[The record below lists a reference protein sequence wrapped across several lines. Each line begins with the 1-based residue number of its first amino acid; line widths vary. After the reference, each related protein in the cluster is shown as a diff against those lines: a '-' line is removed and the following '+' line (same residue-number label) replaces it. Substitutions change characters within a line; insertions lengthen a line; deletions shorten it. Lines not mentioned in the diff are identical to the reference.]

1 MKRILSIAAF
11 ALAAWS
17 TLSSQA
23 LKPVK
28 PDFDAYVSLLQADGY
43 DVQSYDLSALSD
55 STYSFML
62 IVREYEN
69 GKMIHDGYERFIYPL
84 RNRNML
90 SRFSEE
96 DQKTVKPEDMADAA
110 RGIYSLGTRLNL
122 GLSPLNDSTLRVSM
136 EIPEIGAAYQQISL
150 RPQAHP
156 KTGTIQ
162 HNYSN
167 RPFTAPVFQSGTF
180 IPLMFVGAAWYD
192 PQIEMFR
199 FCGENEITPDLS
211 QEIVSHV
218 PHFYVIGVE
227 TKKRTRKIT

>member
-17 TLSSQA
+17 TLSAQA

-62 IVREYEN
+62 IIREYEN

-110 RGIYSLGTRLNL
+110 RGIYSLGSRLNL

-211 QEIVSHV
+211 QEIVSLV

-227 TKKRTRKIT
+227 TKKEHEK

>member
-162 HNYSN
+162 HNYST
-167 RPFTAPVFQSGTF
+167 RPFTAPVFHSDTF
-180 IPLMFVGAAWYD
+180 IPLMLVGSAWYD

-227 TKKRTRKIT
+227 TKKEHEK

>member
-17 TLSSQA
+17 TLSAQA

-150 RPQAHP
+150 RPQVHP

-180 IPLMFVGAAWYD
+180 IPLMLVGSAWYD
-192 PQIEMFR
+192 PHIEMFR
-199 FCGENEITPDLS
+199 FCGESEIAPDLS
-211 QEIVSHV
+211 SEILSHV

-227 TKKRTRKIT
+227 TKKEQEK

>member
-167 RPFTAPVFQSGTF
+167 RPFTAPVFHSDTF
-180 IPLMFVGAAWYD
+180 IPLMLVGSAWYD

-227 TKKRTRKIT
+227 TKKEHEK

>member
-17 TLSSQA
+17 TLSAQA

-62 IVREYEN
+62 IIREYEN

-136 EIPEIGAAYQQISL
+136 EIPEIGAAYQQLSL
-150 RPQAHP
+150 RPQVHP

-162 HNYSN
+162 HNYNN
-167 RPFTAPVFQSGTF
+167 RPFTAPVFHSDTF
-180 IPLMFVGAAWYD
+180 IPLMLVGSAWYD
-192 PQIEMFR
+192 PHIEMFR
-199 FCGENEITPDLS
+199 FCGESEIAPDLS
-211 QEIVSHV
+211 SEILSHV

-227 TKKRTRKIT
+227 TKKEQEK

>member
-1 MKRILSIAAF
+1 MKRILSIAI
-11 ALAAWS
+11 LILTAWS
-17 TLSSQA
+17 TLSAQA
-23 LKPVK
+23 FKPVK

-84 RNRNML
+84 RNRTML

-96 DQKTVKPEDMADAA
+96 DRKTVKPEDMADAA
-110 RGIYSLGTRLNL
+110 RGIFALGTRLNL

-136 EIPEIGAAYQQISL
+136 EIPEIGAAYQQLSL
-150 RPQAHP
+150 RPQVHP
-156 KTGTIQ
+156 KTGTVQ
-162 HNYSN
+162 RNYSN
-167 RPFTAPVFQSGTF
+167 RPFTAPVFHSDTF
-180 IPLMFVGAAWYD
+180 IPLMLVGSAWYD
-192 PQIEMFR
+192 PHIEMFR
-199 FCGENEITPDLS
+199 FCGENEIAPDLS
-211 QEIVSHV
+211 SEILSHV

-227 TKKRTRKIT
+227 TKKEQEK

>member
-17 TLSSQA
+17 TLSAQA

-43 DVQSYDLSALSD
+43 DVQSYDLSALTD

-227 TKKRTRKIT
+227 TKKEHEK

>member
-1 MKRILSIAAF
+1 MKRILSIAI
-11 ALAAWS
+11 LILTAWS
-17 TLSSQA
+17 TLSAQA
-23 LKPVK
+23 FKPVK

-84 RNRNML
+84 RNRTML

-96 DQKTVKPEDMADAA
+96 DRKTVKPEDMADAA
-110 RGIYSLGTRLNL
+110 RGIFALGTRLNL

-150 RPQAHP
+150 RPQVHP

-162 HNYSN
+162 HNYNN
-167 RPFTAPVFQSGTF
+167 RPFAAPVFHSDAF
-180 IPLMFVGAAWYD
+180 IPLMLVGSAWYD
-192 PQIEMFR
+192 PHIEMFR
-199 FCGENEITPDLS
+199 FCGESEIAPDLS
-211 QEIVSHV
+211 SEILSHV

-227 TKKRTRKIT
+227 TKKEQEK

>member
-17 TLSSQA
+17 TLSAQA

-62 IVREYEN
+62 IIREYEN

-150 RPQAHP
+150 RQQVHP

-162 HNYSN
+162 HNYNN
-167 RPFTAPVFQSGTF
+167 RPFTAPVFHSDTF
-180 IPLMFVGAAWYD
+180 IPLMLVGSAWYD
-192 PQIEMFR
+192 PHIEMFR
-199 FCGENEITPDLS
+199 FCGESEIAPDLS
-211 QEIVSHV
+211 SEILSHV

-227 TKKRTRKIT
+227 TKKEQEK

>member
-1 MKRILSIAAF
+1 MKRILFIAAL

-17 TLSSQA
+17 TLSAQA

-28 PDFDAYVSLLQADGY
+28 PDFDAYVSLLQAEGY
-43 DVQSYDLSALSD
+43 EVQSYDLSALSD

-62 IVREYEN
+62 IIREYEN

-84 RNRNML
+84 RNR
-90 SRFSEE
+90 
-96 DQKTVKPEDMADAA
+96 KTVKPEDMADAA

-150 RPQAHP
+150 RPQVHP

-227 TKKRTRKIT
+227 TKKEHEK

>member
-150 RPQAHP
+150 RPQVHP

-167 RPFTAPVFQSGTF
+167 RPFTAPVFHSDTF
-180 IPLMFVGAAWYD
+180 IPLMLVGSAWYD
-192 PQIEMFR
+192 PHIEMFR
-199 FCGENEITPDLS
+199 FCGESEIAPDLS
-211 QEIVSHV
+211 SEILSHV

-227 TKKRTRKIT
+227 TKKEQDK

>member
-17 TLSSQA
+17 TLSAHA

-150 RPQAHP
+150 RPQVHP

-180 IPLMFVGAAWYD
+180 IPLLFVGAAWYD

-227 TKKRTRKIT
+227 TKKEHEK

>member
-43 DVQSYDLSALSD
+43 DVQSFDLSALSD

-62 IVREYEN
+62 IIREYEN

-167 RPFTAPVFQSGTF
+167 RPFTAPVFQSSTF

-227 TKKRTRKIT
+227 TKKEHEK

>member
-17 TLSSQA
+17 TLSAQA

-43 DVQSYDLSALSD
+43 EVQSYDLSALSD

-69 GKMIHDGYERFIYPL
+69 GEMIHDGYERFIYPL
-84 RNRNML
+84 RNRTML
-90 SRFSEE
+90 SLFSEE

-110 RGIYSLGTRLNL
+110 RGIFALGTRLNL

-150 RPQAHP
+150 RPQVHP

-167 RPFTAPVFQSGTF
+167 RPFTAPVFHSDTF
-180 IPLMFVGAAWYD
+180 IPLMLVGSAWYD
-192 PQIEMFR
+192 PHIEMFR
-199 FCGENEITPDLS
+199 FCGESEIAPDLS
-211 QEIVSHV
+211 SEILSHV

-227 TKKRTRKIT
+227 TKKEQEK

>member
-1 MKRILSIAAF
+1 MKRILSIAAL

-17 TLSSQA
+17 TLSAQA

-28 PDFDAYVSLLQADGY
+28 PDFDAYVALLQADGY
-43 DVQSYDLSALSD
+43 EVQSYDLSALSD

-84 RNRNML
+84 RSRTML
-90 SRFSEE
+90 SLFSEE
-96 DQKTVKPEDMADAA
+96 ARKTVKPEDMADAA
-110 RGIYSLGTRLNL
+110 RGIFALGTRLNL

-150 RPQAHP
+150 RQQVHP
-156 KTGTIQ
+156 KTGTVQ
-162 HNYSN
+162 RNYSN
-167 RPFTAPVFQSGTF
+167 RPFTAPVFHSDKF

-227 TKKRTRKIT
+227 TKKEHEK

>member
-150 RPQAHP
+150 RPQVHP

-167 RPFTAPVFQSGTF
+167 RPFTAPVFHSDTF
-180 IPLMFVGAAWYD
+180 IPLMLVGSAWYD
-192 PQIEMFR
+192 PHIEMFR
-199 FCGENEITPDLS
+199 FCGESEIAPDLS
-211 QEIVSHV
+211 SEILSHV

-227 TKKRTRKIT
+227 TKKEQEK

>member
-17 TLSSQA
+17 TLSAQA

-43 DVQSYDLSALSD
+43 DVQSFDLSALSD

-167 RPFTAPVFQSGTF
+167 RPFTAPVFHSDTF
-180 IPLMFVGAAWYD
+180 IPLMLVGSAWYD
-192 PQIEMFR
+192 PHIEMFR
-199 FCGENEITPDLS
+199 FCGESEIAPDLS
-211 QEIVSHV
+211 SEILSHV

-227 TKKRTRKIT
+227 TKKEQEK

>member
-17 TLSSQA
+17 TLSAQA

-69 GKMIHDGYERFIYPL
+69 GKMIYDGYERFIYPL

-227 TKKRTRKIT
+227 TKKEHEK

>member
-1 MKRILSIAAF
+1 MNRILFIAVLSLTAAITLNAQAF
-11 ALAAWS
+11 R
-17 TLSSQA
+17 Q
-23 LKPVK
+23 VK

-43 DVQSYDLSALSD
+43 QVQSYDLSALSD

-62 IVREYEN
+62 IIREYEN

-227 TKKRTRKIT
+227 TKKEHEK

>member
-1 MKRILSIAAF
+1 MRRILSIAAL

-17 TLSSQA
+17 TLSAQA
-23 LKPVK
+23 FKPVK

-69 GKMIHDGYERFIYPL
+69 GEMIHDGYERFIYPL
-84 RNRNML
+84 RNRTML

-96 DQKTVKPEDMADAA
+96 DQKTVKPEEMADAS
-110 RGIYSLGTRLNL
+110 RGIFALGTRLNL

-150 RPQAHP
+150 RQQVHP

-162 HNYSN
+162 HNYNN
-167 RPFTAPVFQSGTF
+167 RPFTAPVFHSDTF
-180 IPLMFVGAAWYD
+180 IPLMLVGSAWYD
-192 PQIEMFR
+192 PHIEMFR
-199 FCGENEITPDLS
+199 FCGENEIAPDLS
-211 QEIVSHV
+211 SEILSHV

-227 TKKRTRKIT
+227 TKKEQEK

>member
-17 TLSSQA
+17 TLSAQA

-62 IVREYEN
+62 IIREYEN

-136 EIPEIGAAYQQISL
+136 EIPEIGAAYQQLSL
-150 RPQAHP
+150 RQQVHP

-162 HNYSN
+162 HNYNN
-167 RPFTAPVFQSGTF
+167 RPFTAPVFHSDTF
-180 IPLMFVGAAWYD
+180 IPLMLVGSAWYD
-192 PQIEMFR
+192 PHIEMFR
-199 FCGENEITPDLS
+199 FCGESEIAPDLS
-211 QEIVSHV
+211 SEILSHV

-227 TKKRTRKIT
+227 TKKEQEK

>member
-1 MKRILSIAAF
+1 
-11 ALAAWS
+11 
-17 TLSSQA
+17 
-23 LKPVK
+23 
-28 PDFDAYVSLLQADGY
+28 
-43 DVQSYDLSALSD
+43 
-55 STYSFML
+55 
-62 IVREYEN
+62 
-69 GKMIHDGYERFIYPL
+69 
-84 RNRNML
+84 
-90 SRFSEE
+90 
-96 DQKTVKPEDMADAA
+96 MADAA

-150 RPQAHP
+150 RPQVHP

-227 TKKRTRKIT
+227 TKKEHEK

>member
-43 DVQSYDLSALSD
+43 EVQSYDLSALSD

-84 RNRNML
+84 RNRTML

-96 DQKTVKPEDMADAA
+96 DRKTVKPEDMADAA
-110 RGIYSLGTRLNL
+110 RGIFALGTRLNL

-136 EIPEIGAAYQQISL
+136 EIPEIGAAYQQLSL
-150 RPQAHP
+150 RPQVHP
-156 KTGTIQ
+156 KTGTVQ
-162 HNYSN
+162 RNYSN
-167 RPFTAPVFQSGTF
+167 RPFTAPVFHSDTF
-180 IPLMFVGAAWYD
+180 IPLMLVGSAWYD
-192 PQIEMFR
+192 PHIEMFR
-199 FCGENEITPDLS
+199 FCGESEIAPDLS
-211 QEIVSHV
+211 SEILSHV

-227 TKKRTRKIT
+227 TKKEHEK

>member
-17 TLSSQA
+17 TLSAQA

-43 DVQSYDLSALSD
+43 EVQSYDLSALSD

-62 IVREYEN
+62 IIREYEN

-84 RNRNML
+84 RSRTML
-90 SRFSEE
+90 SLFSEE

-110 RGIYSLGTRLNL
+110 RGIFALGTRLNL

-136 EIPEIGAAYQQISL
+136 EIPEIGAAYQQLSL
-150 RPQAHP
+150 RQQVHP

-162 HNYSN
+162 RNYSN
-167 RPFTAPVFQSGTF
+167 RPFTAPVFHSGTF
-180 IPLMFVGAAWYD
+180 IPLMLVGSAWYD

-199 FCGENEITPDLS
+199 FCGENEIAPDLS
-211 QEIVSHV
+211 SEILSHV

-227 TKKRTRKIT
+227 TKKEQEK

>member
-17 TLSSQA
+17 TLSAQA

-43 DVQSYDLSALSD
+43 EVQSYDLSALSD

-62 IVREYEN
+62 IIREYEN

-84 RNRNML
+84 RSRTML
-90 SRFSEE
+90 SLFSEE
-96 DQKTVKPEDMADAA
+96 DQKKVKPEEMADAS
-110 RGIYSLGTRLNL
+110 RGIFALGTRLNL

-136 EIPEIGAAYQQISL
+136 EIPEIGSAYQQISL
-150 RPQAHP
+150 RPQVHP

-162 HNYSN
+162 HNYNN
-167 RPFTAPVFQSGTF
+167 RPFTAPVFHSDTF
-180 IPLMFVGAAWYD
+180 IPLMLVGSAWYD
-192 PQIEMFR
+192 PHIEMFR
-199 FCGENEITPDLS
+199 FCGESEIAPDLS
-211 QEIVSHV
+211 SEILSHV

-227 TKKRTRKIT
+227 TKKEQEK

>member
-43 DVQSYDLSALSD
+43 EVQSYDLSALSD

-110 RGIYSLGTRLNL
+110 RGIFSLGTRLNL

-150 RPQAHP
+150 RQQVHP

-162 HNYSN
+162 HNYNN
-167 RPFTAPVFQSGTF
+167 RPFTAPVFHSDTF
-180 IPLMFVGAAWYD
+180 IPLMLVGSAWYD
-192 PQIEMFR
+192 PHIEMFR
-199 FCGENEITPDLS
+199 FCGENEIAPDLS
-211 QEIVSHV
+211 SEILSHV

-227 TKKRTRKIT
+227 TKKEQEK

>member
-17 TLSSQA
+17 TLSAQA

-62 IVREYEN
+62 IIREYEN

-167 RPFTAPVFQSGTF
+167 RLFTAPVFQSGTF

-227 TKKRTRKIT
+227 TKKEHEK

>member
-150 RPQAHP
+150 RPQVHP
-156 KTGTIQ
+156 KHGTIQ
-162 HNYSN
+162 HNYNN
-167 RPFTAPVFQSGTF
+167 RPFTAPVFHSDTF
-180 IPLMFVGAAWYD
+180 IPLMLVGSAWYD
-192 PQIEMFR
+192 PHIEMFR
-199 FCGENEITPDLS
+199 FCGESEIAPDLS
-211 QEIVSHV
+211 SEILSHV

-227 TKKRTRKIT
+227 TKKEQEK

>member
-43 DVQSYDLSALSD
+43 DVQSSDLSALSD

-84 RNRNML
+84 RSRTML
-90 SRFSEE
+90 RLFSEE
-96 DQKTVKPEDMADAA
+96 DQKKVKPEEMADAA

-136 EIPEIGAAYQQISL
+136 EIPEIGAAYQQLSL
-150 RPQAHP
+150 RQQVHP

-162 HNYSN
+162 HNYNN
-167 RPFTAPVFQSGTF
+167 RPFTAPVFHSDTF
-180 IPLMFVGAAWYD
+180 IPLMLVGSAWYD
-192 PQIEMFR
+192 PHIEMFR
-199 FCGENEITPDLS
+199 FCGESEIAPDLS
-211 QEIVSHV
+211 SEILSHV

-227 TKKRTRKIT
+227 TKKEQEK